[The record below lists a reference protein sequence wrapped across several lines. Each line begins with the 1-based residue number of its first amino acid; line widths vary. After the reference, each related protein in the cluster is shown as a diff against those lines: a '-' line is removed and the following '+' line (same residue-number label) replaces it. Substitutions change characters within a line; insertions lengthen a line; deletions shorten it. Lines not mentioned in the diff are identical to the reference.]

1 MLRGSCLCG
10 AITYESGEL
19 IAPIVNC
26 HCETCR
32 KAHGAAFSSV
42 GRVNRSEFRWTSGE
56 EKLRHFESSPGKL
69 RHFCAECGSH
79 LMAERIDQ
87 SAVLLRLGCLDS
99 DPGTH
104 PAIHI
109 WTSDGAVWF
118 EIHDDLPQYRQG
130 YTP

>member
-1 MLRGSCLCG
+1 MQGSCLCG

-26 HCETCR
+26 HCGTCR

-42 GRVNRSEFRWTSGE
+42 GRVARGEFRWTSGE

-69 RHFCAECGSH
+69 RHFCGECGSH
-79 LMAERIDQ
+79 LMAERLNQ
-87 SAVLLRLGCLDS
+87 AAVLLRLGCLDS
-99 DPGTH
+99 DPGSH

-109 WTSDGAVWF
+109 WTSDGAPWF
-118 EIHDDLPQYRQG
+118 EIHDELPQYREG
-130 YTP
+130 RTR

>member
-42 GRVNRSEFRWTSGE
+42 GRVKRSEFRWTSGA

>member
-1 MLRGSCLCG
+1 MLQGSCLCG
-10 AITYESGEL
+10 AVTYESGEL

-42 GRVNRSEFRWTSGE
+42 GRVNRDEFRWTSGE

-79 LMAERIDQ
+79 LMAERINQ
-87 SAVLLRLGCLDS
+87 PAVLLRLGCLDS
-99 DPGTH
+99 DPGSR
-104 PAIHI
+104 PEIHI
-109 WTSDGAVWF
+109 WTSDAAVWF
-118 EIHDDLPQYRQG
+118 EIHDELPQYEKG
-130 YTP
+130 YTA

>member
-10 AITYESGEL
+10 AVTYESGEL

-26 HCETCR
+26 HCEACR

-42 GRVNRSEFRWTSGE
+42 GRVNRDEFRWTSGE

-69 RHFCAECGSH
+69 RHFCSECGSH
-79 LMAERIDQ
+79 LMAERLSQ
-87 SAVLLRLGCLDS
+87 PAVLLRLGCLDS
-99 DPGTH
+99 DPGSR

-109 WTSDGAVWF
+109 WTSDAATWF
-118 EIHDDLPQYRQG
+118 EIHDELPQYEKG
-130 YTP
+130 YTA